1 MIGFKIN
8 IPTKYRT
15 TYLNT
20 TDSNDLGWDIFVTE
34 SFERLYRSVLEST
47 DGCHMQR
54 TSTILKS

>member
-1 MIGFKIN
+1 MFKE
-8 IPTKYRT
+8 
-15 TYLNT
+15 T

-34 SFERLYRSVLEST
+34 SFERLYASVLEST